1 MPVVDRAAAPASR
14 NISIRGY
21 GSRLKAGTTGMVR
34 FQFSDS
40 KDILRIPAARCAQV
54 VRIHPASVTT
64 AKRPSVG
71 RDGDGYTS
79 DLGQTRSGIF
89 LQPGLDRFLPDGQI
103 SCGDKRSLP
112 VIARSP
118 CDEAIQL
125 SSRGA
130 KAGLLPPSLMEL
142 RRTGRGACHRARIR
156 ATRWLAMTGGTKIK
170 APPGIGRRFDL
181 SV

>member
-1 MPVVDRAAAPASR
+1 MRENRP
-14 NISIRGY
+14 Y
-21 GSRLKAGTTGMVR
+21 GSEGGEAKSLPYPYRGWVRLNVQNDGSNSASCVH
-34 FQFSDS
+34 
-40 KDILRIPAARCAQV
+40 
-54 VRIHPASVTT
+54 RIHPASVTT

-118 CDEAIQL
+118 WDEAIQL
-125 SSRGA
+125 STSR
-130 KAGLLPPSLMEL
+130 
-142 RRTGRGACHRARIR
+142 R
-156 ATRWLAMTGGTKIK
+156 
-170 APPGIGRRFDL
+170 
-181 SV
+181 